1 MTRGQQAV
9 NGRWYY
15 MNGDGVMLTGWQ
27 FINGAWYYLDS
38 SGAMYANQTTP
49 DGYYVDSSGKRN

>member
-1 MTRGQQAV
+1 
-9 NGRWYY
+9 
-15 MNGDGVMLTGWQ
+15 MNDSGIMLTGWQ